1 MKNNMLKRAIA
12 LTTACFITIGLANP
26 LSDSYLLMGAYNVSA
41 EESEELIFTDNNDI
55 TYDSSLDSGV
65 TDTDLADGP
74 YFMDNAYS
82 TPRITFY
89 SADDYKKWAQGD
101 SRWGNLKM
109 GNSSYTVSSIGCVAT
124 SITKLIIQSGLR
136 EQDSF
141 NVRSFVESMNS
152 VGGFNGYGAI
162 IWDKTS
168 SVVNG
173 FNYFGAKYSNDRK
186 YDSSD
191 LAFTNNVIS
200 WINEGYH
207 LVIGLP
213 YTWSSGG
220 LRERSVNDKEGHWVA
235 VDEEKTLS
243 TGQVYIMDS
252 LGDTAGNANIPLT
265 SRYKLHMRVVLYRG
279 GATAN
284 YTPSGSSE
292 ITMTNASEP
301 STTMNIGNNF
311 TVSGQIASGIPLTYI
326 EVGCYDLND
335 RLITGSG
342 TDADGSRNYNI
353 RNLDNQVNF
362 NALSSGVY
370 KYKVMASNSD
380 KTATLIE
387 KSFIIL
393 GNDMTIEDGTY
404 TICSAQNTTYQMT
417 VAGSNT
423 QLNRGN
429 GSPEQVWLITYW
441 RDGYYTIR
449 NYHSGLYLDVYNAG
463 NTEGTNVWQHEK
475 NDSAAQHWQILPAG
489 GDTYCIIPQC
499 AGERCLDAVGGSAGD
514 GVNLAL
520 YAPHLGA
527 NQRFV
532 FTHTNCNF
540 TSGTKITFN
549 ANGGTLPTAYTSYT
563 ANGVNKSRGVGELI
577 VYNVPNML
585 VNTNEYGNEAMVNY
599 SGLVT
604 DYRRYG
610 NTSHLYVPWGGFVIS
625 GHLNGGTDGS
635 SFVDKIRTG
644 YYVGFDYS
652 TKKVSVYTSV
662 DGYLANH
669 KYVNSGSTYG
679 SLPVP
684 TRSGY
689 NFDGW
694 YTSASG
700 GTKVTSSST
709 YSASRLYAHWSSAD
723 EKVVKIS
730 SIAFPDP
737 VFRAYV
743 SSSSV
748 DSDGDGYL
756 SESELKF
763 RKTMNLSNQNISS
776 LEGIEYFTSLGWLT
790 CQGNNLTN
798 LDLSH
803 NKELEVL
810 NCSDNKLTA
819 IDISNNKKLSQF
831 LCSGNNLTSLDVSNN
846 PNISIEHFYGT
857 NKDRYNIGTILDSY
871 YLSNLTKYGFVPSK
885 ASNWKGATYNSATN
899 TLTDFTSS
907 TVSYDYDCGNGFTV
921 TFYLIADSIPKYV
934 FVDVNSTNFP
944 DSVFRNYVLSNIDT
958 NGDKKL
964 SKTEISNTTSIK
976 LKHEV
981 SGGAKN
987 LVGIEYFTELIELDC
1002 SFNSIT
1008 SLDLSKNTK
1017 LQRLFCGSN
1026 ELTELG
1032 ISNNGKLTYLN
1043 CMENQLRYIDT
1054 SNNRILETLD
1064 CNYNQISVLDLSLNT
1079 ELVSLD
1085 CYRNKLKDL
1094 DLINNSKLKSLNA
1107 HSNQLTSLNLSYTQ
1121 VNRTIASG
1129 NVLDIGT
1136 VSSYKLSNLSRY
1148 GFNSAKAS
1156 NWRGATYDSNT
1167 DSLINITSSEI
1178 KYDYNCG
1185 NGVTVEF
1192 ALYCSPTTLT
1202 DYSTNISIS
1211 AGNGFGYNSLFGATL
1226 ESENIQV
1233 GSGLTSIAVYEMI
1246 LTKDDVVVNTQGTVT
1261 ISIPVPDG
1269 ENGQTLK
1276 VYRQTENGSLMDMK
1290 SSYNLSANTLDFVT
1304 TTLGTYVVIK
1314 DNNASNKKG
1323 DVNGDGIVGNK
1334 DVTALRKRISDGDP
1348 YTAAADINGD
1358 GSVGNK
1364 DVTALRKILAEI

>member
-1 MKNNMLKRAIA
+1 MNNNILKTAIA
-12 LTTACFITIGLANP
+12 LTTACFITIGLVNP
-26 LSDSYLLMGAYNVSA
+26 LSDSYLLMEAYNVSA
-41 EESEELIFTDNNDI
+41 EEIEELAYTENNDI
-55 TYDSSLDSGV
+55 GLIYDNLIVSRPDGYFYVEYGNDDVVAMASSSQLYISTEGV
-65 TDTDLADGP
+65 NFITAREGFHSTCYMDG
-74 YFMDNAYS
+74 S
-82 TPRITFY
+82 
-89 SADDYKKWAQGD
+89 Q
-101 SRWGNLKM
+101 
-109 GNSSYTVSSIGCVAT
+109 SSIGFGTKCGTTVHT
-124 SITKLIIQSGLR
+124 SGLHSITLEKAKSDMLSQIDSRYSPVVRRQTTGIDMNQNQFDALVSLAYNTGGGTNIISASPL
-136 EQDSF
+136 
-141 NVRSFVESMNS
+141 VRYLKGELSESN
-152 VGGFNGYGAI
+152 ARRL
-162 IWDKTS
+162 
-168 SVVNG
+168 
-173 FNYFGAKYSNDRK
+173 YSQYYIK
-186 YDSSD
+186 
-191 LAFTNNVIS
+191 
-200 WINEGYH
+200 
-207 LVIGLP
+207 
-213 YTWSSGG
+213 SSGKVLQG
-220 LRERSVNDKEGHWVA
+220 LINRRNAEADLFFKNC
-235 VDEEKTLS
+235 
-243 TGQVYIMDS
+243 QVH
-252 LGDTAGNANIPLT
+252 T
-265 SRYKLHMRVVLYRG
+265 
-279 GATAN
+279 
-284 YTPSGSSE
+284 E
-292 ITMTNASEP
+292 IIITNASEP
-301 STTMNIGNNF
+301 NTTMNIGDNF

-370 KYKVMASNSD
+370 KYKVVASNSNR
-380 KTATLIE
+380 TETLVE
-387 KSFIIL
+387 KNFIIL
-393 GNDMTIEDGTY
+393 SNDMTIEDGTY

-417 VAGSNT
+417 AAGSNT
-423 QLNRGN
+423 QLNRDN
-429 GSPEQVWLITYW
+429 DLPEQAWLIAYW

-449 NYHSGLYLDVYNAG
+449 NYYSGLYLDVYNAG
-463 NTEGTNVWQHEK
+463 STEGTNVWQHEK
-475 NDSAAQHWQILPAG
+475 NDSAAQHWQIVPAG

-532 FTHTNCNF
+532 FTHTNCSF

-563 ANGVNKSRGVGELI
+563 ANGVNKGRGVGELI

-604 DYRRYG
+604 DYRKYG

-652 TKKVSVYTSV
+652 TKRVSVYTSV

-730 SIAFPDP
+730 STTFPDP
-737 VFRAYV
+737 IFRAYV

-748 DSDGDGYL
+748 DSDEDGYL

-763 RKTMNLSNQNISS
+763 RKTMNLSNRNISS

-790 CQGNNLTN
+790 CQGNNLTD

-846 PNISIEHFYGT
+846 PNISIEHFYGA
-857 NKDRYNIGTILDSY
+857 NQDKYNIGTIIDSY

-899 TLTDFTSS
+899 TLTDFTSL

-921 TFYLIADSIPKYV
+921 TFYLIADSIPKYI

-944 DSVFRNYVLSNIDT
+944 DSVFRAIPN
-958 NGDKKL
+958 
-964 SKTEISNTTSIK
+964 
-976 LKHEV
+976 
-981 SGGAKN
+981 
-987 LVGIEYFTELIELDC
+987 
-1002 SFNSIT
+1002 
-1008 SLDLSKNTK
+1008 DLQK
-1017 LQRLFCGSN
+1017 
-1026 ELTELG
+1026 
-1032 ISNNGKLTYLN
+1032 
-1043 CMENQLRYIDT
+1043 
-1054 SNNRILETLD
+1054 
-1064 CNYNQISVLDLSLNT
+1064 
-1079 ELVSLD
+1079 
-1085 CYRNKLKDL
+1085 
-1094 DLINNSKLKSLNA
+1094 
-1107 HSNQLTSLNLSYTQ
+1107 
-1121 VNRTIASG
+1121 
-1129 NVLDIGT
+1129 
-1136 VSSYKLSNLSRY
+1136 
-1148 GFNSAKAS
+1148 
-1156 NWRGATYDSNT
+1156 
-1167 DSLINITSSEI
+1167 
-1178 KYDYNCG
+1178 
-1185 NGVTVEF
+1185 
-1192 ALYCSPTTLT
+1192 
-1202 DYSTNISIS
+1202 
-1211 AGNGFGYNSLFGATL
+1211 
-1226 ESENIQV
+1226 
-1233 GSGLTSIAVYEMI
+1233 
-1246 LTKDDVVVNTQGTVT
+1246 
-1261 ISIPVPDG
+1261 
-1269 ENGQTLK
+1269 
-1276 VYRQTENGSLMDMK
+1276 
-1290 SSYNLSANTLDFVT
+1290 
-1304 TTLGTYVVIK
+1304 
-1314 DNNASNKKG
+1314 
-1323 DVNGDGIVGNK
+1323 
-1334 DVTALRKRISDGDP
+1334 
-1348 YTAAADINGD
+1348 
-1358 GSVGNK
+1358 
-1364 DVTALRKILAEI
+1364 